1 MTPAEARAEADKA
14 WKEYQQALQRQN
26 QVTQEVEEASER
38 FGERADH
45 DSPIITPAMRAKL
58 NKAAEEVERA
68 KNRAFVTKL
77 AANMA
82 GIIIPAQ

>member
-1 MTPAEARAEADKA
+1 MTPTEARAAADKA

-26 QVTQEVEEASER
+26 QVIQEVEEASER
-38 FGERADH
+38 AGERADYG
-45 DSPIITPAMRAKL
+45 SPLITPAMRARL
-58 NKAAEEVERA
+58 NKAEAEVERA
-68 KNRAFVTKL
+68 KNKAFLTKF